1 MREIY
6 ERAVEEEAPHEL
18 ADTDIRVMGLRWGG
32 EGGAGGGMA
41 TPAGRLQMLTNP
53 CSFMHNVH
61 ACICTSP
68 CSTS

>member
-32 EGGAGGGMA
+32 EGGAG
-41 TPAGRLQMLTNP
+41 
-53 CSFMHNVH
+53 
-61 ACICTSP
+61 
-68 CSTS
+68 